1 MLSTTIT
8 SKRRS
13 SHFDVGPVAYTR
25 CALSLYISLIDLL
38 PITSMT
44 SKNSLHVGRSYERRV
59 Y

>member
-8 SKRRS
+8 SKRSS
-13 SHFDVGPVAYTR
+13 SHFDVDPVAYTR
-25 CALSLYISLIDLL
+25 CALSLYISLIYLL

-44 SKNSLHVGRSYERRV
+44 SKNSLYVSRFYERRV